1 MKNILTLVI
10 ALVLFAGAWWFA
22 AERRPQTEVVRETF
36 IPELFDAVNSVAEI
50 TVRDANHTTRLVK
63 QGDLWVVASSDGYPA
78 NFEKVK
84 SMVLELASLRI
95 LEQKTNQ
102 PEKHARI
109 GLAGVEEAD
118 SRAVEIDL
126 SAEDGSGL
134 AAILIGD
141 EGKGGVA
148 AARYVRL
155 RDEDQSYLVAGTL
168 DYAAE
173 AREWMDN
180 SIADIQPE
188 RVVEVSVAPEG
199 AERFTLSRLVGE
211 QGALMLEEIPEGFEE
226 RSRATTESMST
237 FLSQLRF
244 DAVADAGK
252 YADAPV
258 AFEAHYL
265 TREGVDV
272 TVTGYEI
279 DGETWVGFAAE
290 HSASR
295 EIDDARLPTIPAAA
309 MIMGPGAEQ
318 PEPTE
323 FSGPEV
329 AAALNARAAGWLYQ
343 VPSFKLS
350 IVDRERSALVQ
361 PERERVEASNAE
373 N

>member
-1 MKNILTLVI
+1 MKNILTLVV
-10 ALVLFAGAWWFA
+10 ALALFAGAWWFA
-22 AERRPQTEVVRETF
+22 AERRPQTDVMREAF
-36 IPELFDAVNSVAEI
+36 IPALFDAVNSVTEI
-50 TVRDANHTTRLVK
+50 TVRDANHSTRLVK

-78 NFEKVK
+78 NFEKIK

-109 GLAGVEEAD
+109 GLSRVEEAD
-118 SRAVEIDL
+118 SRAVEIGL
-126 SAEDGSGL
+126 SAEDGGEL
-134 AAILIGD
+134 ATILVGD

-148 AARYVRL
+148 AARYIRL
-155 RDEDQSYLVAGTL
+155 RDDDQSYLVAGTL

-173 AREWMDN
+173 ARDWMDN
-180 SIADIQPE
+180 GIVDIQPE
-188 RVVEVSVAPEG
+188 RVVGVSVAPRDGEQ
-199 AERFTLSRLVGE
+199 FVLSRLVGE
-211 QGALMLEEIPEGFEE
+211 QGALMLEEIPQGFEE

-244 DAVADAGK
+244 DAVASAKK
-252 YADAPV
+252 YADAQP

-272 TVTGYEI
+272 TVTGHEI
-279 DGETWVGFAAE
+279 DGETWVAFAAE
-290 HSASR
+290 YSASR
-295 EIDDARLPTIPAAA
+295 EIDDDRLPEIPAAA

-318 PEPTE
+318 PEPTV

-329 AAALNARAAGWLYQ
+329 AAALNARTAGWLYR

-350 IVDRERSALVQ
+350 MVDRARSALVQ